1 MKKFT
6 TKDLALSSIVG
17 ALYVALVFAFFFISF
32 SDIQFRIAEV
42 LLILVIFNPKL
53 AFGIILGTF
62 VANTFAPGSFGIID
76 GVFGTLATMVG
87 LIGLIAFRKKPI
99 IGLLF
104 PILANG
110 AIVSFMLVFFTDVPA
125 TYWLSFAS
133 VSIGQAVVL
142 YGLGL
147 PLYYYFKRND
157 HLIEKLQ

>member
-6 TKDLALSSIVG
+6 TKDLALSSIIG

-53 AFGIILGTF
+53 AFGIIVGTF

-76 GVFGTLATMVG
+76 GAFGTLATMVG

-99 IGLLF
+99 IGLDTITVIKYATIQIIIPIMTIFLKLF
-104 PILANG
+104 L
-110 AIVSFMLVFFTDVPA
+110 
-125 TYWLSFAS
+125 
-133 VSIGQAVVL
+133 
-142 YGLGL
+142 L
-147 PLYYYFKRND
+147 PLSYLEIYVNTTL
-157 HLIEKLQ
+157 LIGPAIIPIILPSTVAV